1 MDQGFP
7 RKRGLTPSRWDR
19 RRFLKAAVS
28 AASIAASP
36 TNLHAAARTARETVL
51 IVGAGL
57 AGLCAA
63 YRLREAGKQ
72 VIVIEAR
79 PVPGGRVRTLRG
91 YFDDGIYAE
100 LGAAR
105 VAESHEYVLT
115 WLNELGLSLT
125 PFAPAGAGIQVL
137 GTHRARSDDEA
148 ARERLAPDLHR
159 DERGLT
165 SGELLRKYTEG
176 VPDELG
182 HPDVDL
188 SNPRW
193 RQFDA
198 LTWPAWLAAQ
208 GASKGAAQL
217 MMLGGDSSDFSALF
231 LLQQIMLHRDLRQ
244 YYKIA
249 GGMDLLPRGIAA
261 RLTDVIRYNCELV
274 RLERNGVGLRAI
286 YKQEGRMDRIA
297 ADRVVLAIPFSTL
310 KHVALDP
317 PFSPAKMRILAELPY
332 YEGTRFLLQTKTRF
346 WQAAGLTGGARTDG
360 PADIWDMSFG
370 QRGGRGLISL
380 TTGNALI
387 EQKLAA
393 MNPAARLG
401 FGIALAAPSFPEINA
416 SVDKSTIQRWTEEPY
431 ARGAFVVFKPG
442 QMTRWASVLS
452 RSEGRVYFAGEHTAP
467 WNGWMEGALW
477 SGERAAQEI
486 LQQ

>member
-7 RKRGLTPSRWDR
+7 RKRGLTPSRLHR
-19 RRFLKAAVS
+19 RGFLKAALS

-36 TNLHAAARTARETVL
+36 TNLRAAARAATEIVL
-51 IVGAGL
+51 VVGAGL

-63 YRLREAGKQ
+63 YRLREAGKR

-79 PVPGGRVRTLRG
+79 SVPGGRVRTLRG
-91 YFDDGIYAE
+91 YFDDGLYAE

-105 VAESHEYVLT
+105 VAESHEYVLN
-115 WLNELGLSLT
+115 WLNDLGLSLT

-137 GTHRARSDDEA
+137 NTHRARSDDEA

-165 SGELLRKYTEG
+165 SGELLQKYTEG
-176 VPDELG
+176 IPEELG
-182 HPDVDL
+182 HSDVDL

-193 RQFDA
+193 REYDA
-198 LTWPAWLAAQ
+198 LTWPAWLAAR
-208 GASKGAAQL
+208 GASKGAIQL
-217 MMLGGDSSDFSALF
+217 MMLGGDSSTFSALF

-244 YYKIA
+244 YHKIA
-249 GGMDLLPRGIAA
+249 GGMDALPRGIAA
-261 RLTDVIRYNCELV
+261 RLGDVVRYNCELV
-274 RLERNGVGLRAI
+274 RLERNAAGLRAI
-286 YKQEGRMDRIA
+286 CKQEGRTDTIP

-310 KHVALDP
+310 RRVAIDP
-317 PFSPAKMRILAELPY
+317 PFSAAKMAILAELFY
-332 YEGTRFLLQTKTRF
+332 YEGTRFLLQAKTRF
-346 WQAAGLTGGARTDG
+346 WQAAHLTGGARTDG

-370 QRGGRGLISL
+370 QRGGRGLISV
-380 TTGNALI
+380 TTGNTAI
-387 EQKLAA
+387 EQRLAA
-393 MNPAARLG
+393 MNPAARLA
-401 FGIALAAPSFPEINA
+401 FGVGLAAPAFPEINA
-416 SVDKSTIQRWTEEPY
+416 STEKSTIQRWTEEPY

-442 QMTRWASVLS
+442 QMTRWAPALS
-452 RSEGRVYFAGEHTAP
+452 RSEGRVHFAGEHTAP

>member
-19 RRFLKAAVS
+19 RGFLKAAVS
-28 AASIAASP
+28 AAAIAASP
-36 TNLHAAARTARETVL
+36 TTLRAAARAAPETILV
-51 IVGAGL
+51 VGAGL
-57 AGLCAA
+57 AGLSAA
-63 YRLREAGKQ
+63 YRLREGGKR

-79 PVPGGRVRTLRG
+79 AVPGGRVRTLRG
-91 YFDDGIYAE
+91 YFDDGLYAE

-105 VAESHEYVLT
+105 VAESHSYVLN
-115 WLNELGLSLT
+115 WVNDLGLSLT
-125 PFAPAGAGIQVL
+125 PFAPAGAGVQVL
-137 GTHRARSDDEA
+137 NNHRALSDDEA

-176 VPDELG
+176 VPQELG
-182 HPDVDL
+182 QSEVDL
-188 SNPRW
+188 SQPRW
-193 RQFDA
+193 REYDA
-198 LTWPAWLAAQ
+198 VTWPAWLMAR
-208 GASKGAAQL
+208 GASKGATQL
-217 MMLGGDSSDFSALF
+217 MMLGGDSSTFSALF

-244 YYKIA
+244 YHKIA
-249 GGMDLLPRGIAA
+249 GGMDSLPRGIAA
-261 RLTDVIRYNCELV
+261 RLKDVIRYNCELV
-274 RLERNGVGLRAI
+274 RLERSGSGLRAI
-286 YKQEGRMDRIA
+286 CKQDGRTDMIA

-310 KHVALDP
+310 KRVALDR
-317 PFSPAKMRILAELPY
+317 PFSPAKMRILAELSY
-332 YEGTRFLLQTKTRF
+332 FEGTRFLLQTKTRF
-346 WQAAGLTGGARTDG
+346 WQAAKLTGGARTDG

-380 TTGNALI
+380 TTGNAAL

-401 FGIALAAPSFPEINA
+401 VGVGLVAPAFPEINA
-416 SVDKSTIQRWTEEPY
+416 QMEKSTIQRWTEEPY
-431 ARGAFVVFKPG
+431 ARGAFVVFRPG
-442 QMTRWASVLS
+442 QMTRWAPALS
-452 RSEGRVYFAGEHTAP
+452 RSEERVYFAGEHTAP

>member
-19 RRFLKAAVS
+19 RGFLKAAVS
-28 AASIAASP
+28 SVAIATNP
-36 TNLHAAARTARETVL
+36 TNLRAAARAPAETVL

-63 YRLREAGKQ
+63 HRLREAGKR

-79 PVPGGRVRTLRG
+79 PLPGGRVRTLRG

-105 VAESHEYVLT
+105 VAESHEYVLN
-115 WLNELGLSLT
+115 WVNDLGLSLT
-125 PFAPAGAGIQVL
+125 PFAPAGATVQVL
-137 GTHRARSDDEA
+137 NNQRALSDDEA

-176 VPDELG
+176 VPEELG
-182 HPDVDL
+182 HGDVDL

-193 RQFDA
+193 REYDA
-198 LTWPAWLAAQ
+198 LTWPAWLAAR
-208 GASKGAAQL
+208 GASKGASQL
-217 MMLGGDSSDFSALF
+217 MMLGGDSSTFSALF

-244 YYKIA
+244 YHKIA
-249 GGMDLLPRGIAA
+249 GGMDSLPRGIAA
-261 RLTDVIRYNCELV
+261 RLNNVIRYNCELV
-274 RLERNGVGLRAI
+274 RLERSGSGVRAVC
-286 YKQEGRMDRIA
+286 KQGDRMETIP
-297 ADRVVLAIPFSTL
+297 ADRAVLAIPFSML
-310 KHVALDP
+310 KRVALDP
-317 PFSPAKMRILAELPY
+317 PFSPAKMSILAELSY
-332 YEGTRFLLQTKTRF
+332 YPGTRFLLQTKSRF
-346 WQAAGLTGGARTDG
+346 WQAARLNGGARTDG

-380 TTGNALI
+380 TTGNAAI
-387 EQKLAA
+387 EQKLVA
-393 MNPAARLG
+393 MNPAARLTVG
-401 FGIALAAPSFPEINA
+401 VGLAAAAFPEINA
-416 SVDKSTIQRWTEEPY
+416 QMEKSTIQRWTEEPY
-431 ARGAFVVFKPG
+431 ARGAFVVFRPG
-442 QMTRWASVLS
+442 QMTRWAPALS
-452 RSEGRVYFAGEHTAP
+452 RSEGRVHFAGEHTAP

-477 SGERAAQEI
+477 SGERVAQEI